1 MGKFAQLRK
10 NIWMIF
16 SIIFISSLMLLFYT
30 SYTSWESSQQ
40 TVLNKQKNHVDLFGN
55 SVRAF
60 LESQESLL
68 DVLGVQLIA
77 RHKIPEQPLHD
88 AALDHTMNTNPAFIG
103 LGLIAY
109 DGTPLVASSNFD
121 LDKVPNLML
130 NEGSRKTF
138 VQARDSKKITTG
150 QNYEINGLDSITLA
164 MPIRKAIYIPKDA
177 SQAIAVMTA
186 GIRLDNTPIFN
197 GHDDLAPYHK
207 IEIVRSD
214 RFLQFSSQSEVV
226 DYSKPVSDSYFR
238 SLNENVNSDDYF
250 SVFEYEA
257 EGTGSKLQI
266 VAHYDPFLEVWF
278 VSKVDKKYLLQS
290 YFDHLALNAGVFLL
304 YNFFIF
310 FLIRTIASSEKRKE
324 KELLRL
330 ANHDA
335 LTGLPNR
342 MELFGQIRQTLN
354 SLEYEYN
361 HHALL
366 FLDIDDFKSIND
378 AHGHEYGDLLLI
390 ETASRI
396 NQSIRLCDVL
406 TRFGGDEF
414 VILLSGLGV
423 DTEKSNLTVE
433 NTVDHLLEIL
443 SKPYALKEYI
453 YNSSVS
459 VGIVLFDDDSS
470 SESELI
476 KHADIAMY
484 RAKNSGKNTYSVFD
498 PQMQIDVASE
508 FLLEAQLRKA
518 VRDNQLELFYQPQV
532 DHDNNIIGA
541 EGLLRWIHPE
551 NGMVGPNEFIP
562 LAEKTG
568 LIIPIGKMVL
578 EMACEELS
586 RWQQD
591 ASKDHLTL
599 SVNVSYK
606 QFKELDFVAHIQ
618 QLISDYHIQSG
629 RLKLELTESMLADD
643 IESTIV
649 HMNELR
655 ESGVKFSLDDF
666 GTGYSSL
673 KYLKKLP
680 LSQLKIDKSFI
691 NELVSDAN
699 DQCIVKTII
708 SMSKE
713 LGFNIIAEGVETSE
727 QKRYLEQ
734 AGCAFY
740 QGYLFSKPLPKS
752 QFNVYFRQPEAVL
765 DIGK

>member
-1 MGKFAQLRK
+1 M
-10 NIWMIF
+10 
-16 SIIFISSLMLLFYT
+16 

-88 AALDHTMNTNPAFIG
+88 TALDYTMNTNPAFIG

-121 LDKVPNLML
+121 LEKVPNLML
-130 NEGSRKTF
+130 NEVSRKTF

-150 QNYEINGLDSITLA
+150 QNYEIKGLGSITLA

-214 RFLQFSSQSEVV
+214 RFLQFSSASEVV
-226 DYSKPVSDSYFR
+226 DYSKPVSDSYFQ
-238 SLNENVNSDDYF
+238 SLSDNTHSDDYF
-250 SVFEYEA
+250 SVFEYDA
-257 EGTGSKLQI
+257 EGTSSKQQI

-278 VSKVDKKYLLQS
+278 VSKVDTKYLLQS
-290 YFDHLALNAGVFLL
+290 YFDHLALNAAVFLL
-304 YNFFIF
+304 YNVFIF
-310 FLIRTIASSEKRKE
+310 FLIRTIASSEKRK
-324 KELLRL
+324 KSELLRL
-330 ANHDA
+330 AKHDA

-342 MELFGQIRQTLN
+342 MELFSQIRQTLN
-354 SLEYEYN
+354 SLEYEYD

-366 FLDIDDFKSIND
+366 FLDIDDFKTIND

-396 NQSIRLCDVL
+396 NQSIRPCDVL

-414 VILLSGLGV
+414 VILLSGLGE
-423 DTEKSNLTVE
+423 DAEKSNHAVE

-443 SKPYALKEYI
+443 SKPYALNEYI
-453 YNSSVS
+453 YTSSVS
-459 VGIVLFDDDSS
+459 IGIVLFDDDSS

-508 FLLEAQLRKA
+508 FAMEVQLRKA

-532 DHDNNIIGA
+532 DHDNHIIGA

-551 NGMVGPNEFIP
+551 NGMIGPNEFIP

-578 EMACEELS
+578 KMACEELS
-586 RWQQD
+586 RWQKD
-591 ASKDHLTL
+591 ISKDHLTL

-606 QFKELDFVAHIQ
+606 QFKELDFVTHIQ
-618 QLISDYHIQSG
+618 QLISDYQIQSG

-655 ESGVKFSLDDF
+655 GSGVKFSLDDF

-752 QFNVYFRQPEAVL
+752 QFHVYFKQPDDVL
-765 DIGK
+765 EEMI